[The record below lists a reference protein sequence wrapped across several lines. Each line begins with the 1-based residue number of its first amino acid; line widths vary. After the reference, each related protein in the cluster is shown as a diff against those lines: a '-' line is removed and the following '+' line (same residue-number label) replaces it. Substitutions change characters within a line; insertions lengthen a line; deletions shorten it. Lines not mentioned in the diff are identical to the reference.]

1 MLFKQFF
8 MIERLFFIGVRAGAG
23 VKRSWSRSK
32 MELEPVKNGAG
43 AGQKRTGSATLV
55 LRVPVWLFIFYDKNR
70 VAGAGAGVFG
80 VDLAELFVWQA

>member
-23 VKRSWSRSK
+23 VKT
-32 MELEPVKNGAG
+32 ELEPVKNGAG